1 MLFQLHQ
8 VVWSLWKGLLE
19 ESLKQGEL
27 TRVDSGGL
35 MQQGKHSLGHLFMEW
50 HIVRPKTM
58 LILLLCHL
66 QVRPLCS
73 NTPPSLAALLDEPFP
88 RTPEDMVQ
96 LEQHLLTA
104 AAQTADQML
113 LVQLT
118 RAHEDEAFVR
128 QAIA

>member
-73 NTPPSLAALLDEPFP
+73 NTPQPQTLIKRDHIEDNIEALAVLMRPS
-88 RTPEDMVQ
+88 RTHRGPD
-96 LEQHLLTA
+96 A
-104 AAQTADQML
+104 
-113 LVQLT
+113 
-118 RAHEDEAFVR
+118 
-128 QAIA
+128 